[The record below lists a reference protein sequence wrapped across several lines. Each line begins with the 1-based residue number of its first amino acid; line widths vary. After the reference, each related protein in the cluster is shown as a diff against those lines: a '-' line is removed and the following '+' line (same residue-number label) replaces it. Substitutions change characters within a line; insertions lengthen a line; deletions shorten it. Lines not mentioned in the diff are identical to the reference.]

1 MHNRIVFIINRT
13 AGARGDRDLAQAIH
27 FACARAGLLPD
38 LEYTRYEGHAVELAQ
53 QAVDQGYPRVTAV
66 GGDGTVNEVASRLAH
81 TDTVLGIVPTGSGN
95 GLARHLRI
103 PEEPERALALLQ
115 SGCTVRMDALRING
129 RFCCNVAG
137 IGFDGIVAGRFGREG
152 RRGLRNYLKVILA
165 EFPRFREFAVTAD
178 FGGSTSQEQV
188 FMVVIANSSQ
198 FGNGAVIAPQASV
211 CDGRADVCLVRKPA
225 WLQLPGFVGSLFTR
239 QIDQSKLVKI
249 VKTDACRLVLEA
261 PMACHYDGEPG
272 AAVDEIGIDVEP
284 ACLNVTVPG
293 TSDSV

>member
-13 AGARGDRDLAQAIH
+13 AGAGGDRDLAQAIH

-38 LEYTRYEGHAVELAQ
+38 VEYTRYEGHAVELAQ

-103 PEEPERALALLQ
+103 PEEPARALALLQ
-115 SGCTVRMDALRING
+115 TGCTVRMDALRING

-137 IGFDGIVAGRFGREG
+137 IGFDGIVAGRFGRDG

-178 FGGSTSQEQV
+178 FGGSSLQEQV

-239 QIDQSKLVKI
+239 QLDQSKLVKI
-249 VKTDACRLVLEA
+249 VKADACRLVLEA